1 MKDIKNIKSI
11 DTKLADVNDK
21 NLEEIVTI
29 RKKYTMEEREF
40 LIKSLF
46 YISNVDNFYSDI
58 EREVVESTACT
69 LGYSKTKLEEMF
81 NGNIDNTKAPRI
93 SDKLSNKFKN
103 ELFTE
108 MVTLTYLK
116 GYQTTTEDKELKKY
130 AKKLNISDKK
140 AEDIQNNIYYSTQ
153 GVQQSSFIKSTTAK
167 VIIGVGAV
175 AVSAGICALTAG
187 AAAPAIGA
195 FLGNAAGL
203 SGAAAAGHGL
213 ALLGGGAL
221 AAGGAGVAGG
231 TAVVVTAGGL
241 IGGTLG
247 GLGASVGMNI
257 SNAYD
262 KKQLKEHVKKMLKE
276 EKTKQEIVD
285 NLIKSIELQNARISA
300 LEKEFASKR
309 DIEHAKEV
317 VVNLENQKLEVE
329 KMIEK
334 ENGTK

>member
-1 MKDIKNIKSI
+1 MKEIKDINSI
-11 DTKLADVNDK
+11 ETKLADVNDEK
-21 NLEEIVTI
+21 LEEVLSV
-29 RKKYTMEEREF
+29 RKKYSKEEREI
-40 LIKSLF
+40 LVKSLY
-46 YISNVDNFYSDI
+46 YISNIDNEYSPI
-58 EREVVESTACT
+58 EKEVVESTACT
-69 LGYSKTKLEEMF
+69 LGYSKEKLDIMF
-81 NGNIDNTKAPRI
+81 SEFVQGNPPRI
-93 SDKLSNKFKN
+93 SNKLSTKFKT
-103 ELFTE
+103 ELFHE

-116 GYQTTTEDKELKKY
+116 GYQVSVEDKELKKF
-130 AKKLNISDKK
+130 AKKLDISEKK
-140 AEDIQNNIYYSTQ
+140 AEEIQEELYYSSQ
-153 GVQQSSFIKSTTAK
+153 GVSQKSFIKSTAGK

-175 AVSAGICALTAG
+175 AVGAGICALTAG

-241 IGGTLG
+241 IGGTIG
-247 GLGASVGMNI
+247 GLSASVGMNI

-276 EKTKQEIVD
+276 EKTKQEIVE
-285 NLIKSIELQNARISA
+285 NLVKSIELQKARITA

-317 VVNLENQKLEVE
+317 VTNLENQKLEVE
-329 KMIEK
+329 KLIEK